1 MIVLIDPSFQDIFIV
16 SVLLF
21 ENNEHRTSHKSYYL
35 LTLEITHCSVMIDGR
50 NIFDQPIR
58 NEMKI
63 YEKIRKILTVQ
74 GDDST
79 TDYIIVYHHFKNKYD
94 LIAIDLKK
102 QVILLE
108 T

>member
-1 MIVLIDPSFQDIFIV
+1 M
-16 SVLLF
+16 
-21 ENNEHRTSHKSYYL
+21 T
-35 LTLEITHCSVMIDGR
+35 DGR

-58 NEMKI
+58 NEIKI